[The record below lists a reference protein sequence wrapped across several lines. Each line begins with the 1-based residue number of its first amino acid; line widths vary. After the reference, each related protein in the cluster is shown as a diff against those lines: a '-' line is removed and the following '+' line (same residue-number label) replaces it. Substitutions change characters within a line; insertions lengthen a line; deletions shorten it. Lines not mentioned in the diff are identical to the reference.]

1 MCCEIPV
8 CEKVK
13 EYITGNFVNVL
24 REINM
29 VYLCRKARVYHIF
42 LFGGG
47 VMGNEILLMIISA
60 GISAVTGVIGYFLRA
75 TMHRVDSAEDKLQAL
90 ELSRPEKAELAE
102 IKDDL
107 KELNDKFATKE
118 EVREVKEAMNKIT
131 KDIDFIKEKTV
142 RNDEFIRVIARLEGK
157 MDELLRR

>member
-1 MCCEIPV
+1 MLKGAGIP
-8 CEKVK
+8 
-13 EYITGNFVNVL
+13 Y
-24 REINM
+24 
-29 VYLCRKARVYHIF
+29 F

-90 ELSRPEKAELAE
+90 ELSRAEKAELAE

>member
-1 MCCEIPV
+1 M
-8 CEKVK
+8 
-13 EYITGNFVNVL
+13 NVL

>member
-1 MCCEIPV
+1 MLKGAGIP
-8 CEKVK
+8 
-13 EYITGNFVNVL
+13 Y
-24 REINM
+24 
-29 VYLCRKARVYHIF
+29 F
-42 LFGGG
+42 LFGGE
-47 VMGNEILLMIISA
+47 VMGNEILLMVISA

>member
-1 MCCEIPV
+1 
-8 CEKVK
+8 
-13 EYITGNFVNVL
+13 
-24 REINM
+24 
-29 VYLCRKARVYHIF
+29 
-42 LFGGG
+42 
-47 VMGNEILLMIISA
+47 MGNEILMMIISA